1 MRCISLVHG
10 TIAAACVLAATASL
24 AAPSNYEAPG
34 AKPEAADK
42 KLGVAMMSAV
52 VAANGTIQRGAGSGP
67 TARLSTGTYEVR
79 FQRDI
84 RDCAYTVTAGS
95 IAAGNPA
102 YGLPVVAWR
111 TNKPDGLW
119 IQILDKNG
127 GVVDRDFHVIVLCG
141 W

>member
-1 MRCISLVHG
+1 MCRLSLVGG
-10 TIAAACVLAATASL
+10 TIAAACLLAATASL

-34 AKPEAADK
+34 ANPEAADK
-42 KLGVAMMSAV
+42 KLGVATLSAV
-52 VAANGTIQRGAGSGP
+52 VAANGTILRGAGAAP
-67 TARLSTGTYEVR
+67 TVRLSTGTYEVR

-84 RDCAYTVTAGS
+84 RDCAYAVTAGS
-95 IAAGNPA
+95 AAAGNPA
-102 YGLPVVAWR
+102 YGVPVVAWR

-127 GVVDRDFHVIVLCG
+127 GVIDRDFHVVVFCG